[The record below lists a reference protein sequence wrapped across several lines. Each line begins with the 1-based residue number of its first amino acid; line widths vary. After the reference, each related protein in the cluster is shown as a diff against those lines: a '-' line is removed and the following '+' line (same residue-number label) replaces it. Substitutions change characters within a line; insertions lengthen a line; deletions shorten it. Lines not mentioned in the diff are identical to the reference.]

1 MSFLEKIQHRIW
13 NNAQYKFSII
23 FCSIYVVL
31 FFGKSIPEKI
41 ILYILVSILLSI
53 GVAGMGYV
61 FNDWNDYKDDVKN
74 KKRNLFVDFSKMNSV
89 FLVVLF
95 LVLSVFPWFIL
106 PFDKTSFVLIGL
118 EFFLFLVYAFPP
130 FRLKEKGIVGVVADA
145 LYAQVVPC
153 LLATYTFSKITSDVE
168 FSFFFIIIYVI
179 WLLFMGIR
187 NILNHQ
193 LDDYANDKNSK
204 TNTFVIQNGIEKS
217 SSLIYR
223 FLIPIE
229 FLLFIGLLYS
239 LPFNFPIF
247 LLVYLLYMLIYIL
260 VFYFKQSTIKT
271 NTATLFEF
279 FNKRLLNEFYE
290 IHLPIILLLFFS
302 FYNPFF
308 IWFLILNLIIFS
320 QLYYHFILNFIRKY
334 F

>member
-217 SSLIYR
+217 SALVYR

-239 LPFNFPIF
+239 LPLNFPIF

-308 IWFLILNLIIFS
+308 IWILILNLIMFS